1 MSTSLLS
8 TWMCGISSMHACAF
22 CCCRR
27 PAAAALAT
35 YHVEQLLLRCN
46 RPGRLAAHVVCPG
59 VLYGAGEDDSQ
70 MHRLWRAAWEGQQP
84 LQLHGEGRNRLP
96 TLHVQD
102 LAAFAEAVV
111 LQQPAGRYLLACD
124 EEAVSQAELLGAVG
138 QLLGNKQMQ

>member
-1 MSTSLLS
+1 MVY
-8 TWMCGISSMHACAF
+8 F
-22 CCCRR
+22 CRR

-35 YHVEQLLLRCN
+35 YHLEQLLLRCS
-46 RPGRLAAHVVCPG
+46 RPGRLAAYVVCPG

-70 MHRLWRAAWEGQQP
+70 LHSVWRAAWEGQQP

-111 LQQPAGRYLLACD
+111 LQQPAARYLLACD
-124 EEAVSQAELLGAVG
+124 DGPVSQAELLAAVG
-138 QLLGNKQMQ
+138 QLLGNKQTQCGSGCVWL

>member
-1 MSTSLLS
+1 MTIHVLVCL
-8 TWMCGISSMHACAF
+8 I

-35 YHVEQLLLRCN
+35 YHLEQLLLRCS
-46 RPGRLAAHVVCPG
+46 RPGRLAAYVVCPG

-70 MHRLWRAAWEGQQP
+70 MHGLWWAAWEGRQP
-84 LQLHGEGRNRLP
+84 LLLHGEGRNRLP

-111 LQQPAGRYLLACD
+111 LQQPACRHLLACD
-124 EEAVSQAELLGAVG
+124 GAAVSQAELLGAVG
-138 QLLGNKQMQ
+138 QLLGNRQMQ